1 DFLEPDEV
9 AFAVLLRGYG
19 NATPPNWQKIDATL
33 TTMQLKYGLVP
44 ATTSYNA
51 LLEVCCRT
59 NDVER
64 GEDII
69 DRMHTDEVEPDEF
82 TEAAVASRR
91 TLRAYLRKV
100 FS

>member
-1 DFLEPDEV
+1 MFC
-9 AFAVLLRGYG
+9 
-19 NATPPNWQKIDATL
+19 
-33 TTMQLKYGLVP
+33 LVFP
-44 ATTSYNA
+44 SASYNA

-69 DRMHTDEVEPDEF
+69 DRMLTDEVEPDEF
-82 TEAAVASRR
+82 TEAAVASKR
-91 TLRAYLRKV
+91 TLRTYLRKA